1 MRQGGVVL
9 RGDSGRALMAQIWAL
24 WAPSGFGWAGLPMTA
39 ALPADGGDG
48 VARTGVGELAASL
61 LQRGGGNFAGLIWA
75 QLGLV
80 CPYCRIRSATASVV
94 EDVPS
99 C

>member
-1 MRQGGVVL
+1 
-9 RGDSGRALMAQIWAL
+9 
-24 WAPSGFGWAGLPMTA
+24 MTA

-48 VARTGVGELAASL
+48 VARTGVAELAASL
-61 LQRGGGNFAGLIWA
+61 LQRGGGNFAGPIWA

-80 CPYCRIRSATASVV
+80 CPYCRIQSATASAV